1 MDTRYT
7 QKDFIKYVLR
17 RNRSLTAKGIYEDIL
32 DMPCEKTW
40 TAKKLK
46 NSISTECL
54 NLYKAG
60 ILDREKINRI
70 YVYWLR

>member
-1 MDTRYT
+1 MDTKYT
-7 QKDFIKYVLR
+7 HKDFIIYVLR
-17 RNRSLTAKGIYEDIL
+17 NNRSLTAKGICQDIL
-32 DMPCEKTW
+32 DMPCEKRW

-60 ILDREKINRI
+60 ILDREKINKI
-70 YVYWLR
+70 YVYWLK